1 MSQLSVILQETV
13 RRERE
18 ARTLLE
24 ILREQMDDTDGTRG
38 GRRTFKQRLRLNG
51 FGCCGAA
58 WVFGRTAAISVRD
71 GDEDDQE
78 PQNHHLPLPPQQ
90 RVVSVV
96 GQAQPVNNWDPDCV
110 GPISTG
116 SGMNLAAALAA
127 ERQFR
132 APQESDGGGS
142 VVGPGGDG
150 SAVATAPGTPTRVSL
165 MRLLEETEVDG
176 CDAFGGATT
185 ESDKA
190 EGGLGNDTSVFE
202 GGVVESRFLSP
213 LQPFDPRDPRY
224 ILRWFDDQQYK
235 KRNYIDAIGRCL
247 EIRVIVQVLMA
258 EFSIAEK
265 FN

>member
-18 ARTLLE
+18 ARTVLE
-24 ILREQMDDTDGTRG
+24 ILREQMDDTDGASG

-58 WVFGRTAAISVRD
+58 WVFGRTAAIS
-71 GDEDDQE
+71 
-78 PQNHHLPLPPQQ
+78 
-90 RVVSVV
+90 
-96 GQAQPVNNWDPDCV
+96 AQPVNNWDPDCV

-142 VVGPGGDG
+142 VVGPAGNG
-150 SAVATAPGTPTRVSL
+150 SAGATAPGTPMRVSL

-190 EGGLGNDTSVFE
+190 EGGRGT
-202 GGVVESRFLSP
+202 
-213 LQPFDPRDPRY
+213 
-224 ILRWFDDQQYK
+224 
-235 KRNYIDAIGRCL
+235 
-247 EIRVIVQVLMA
+247 
-258 EFSIAEK
+258 
-265 FN
+265 

>member
-18 ARTLLE
+18 ARTVLE
-24 ILREQMDDTDGTRG
+24 ILREQMDDTDGASG

-78 PQNHHLPLPPQQ
+78 PQNHHQQHNLPLPPQQ

-142 VVGPGGDG
+142 VVGPAGNG
-150 SAVATAPGTPTRVSL
+150 SAGATAPGTPMRVSL

-190 EGGLGNDTSVFE
+190 EGGLGNDTVCCVCMGRKKGAAFIPC
-202 GGVVESRFLSP
+202 GHTFCRVCSREVWLNRGSCP
-213 LQPFDPRDPRY
+213 LCNRS
-224 ILRWFDDQQYK
+224 I
-235 KRNYIDAIGRCL
+235 L
-247 EIRVIVQVLMA
+247 EILDI
-258 EFSIAEK
+258 F
-265 FN
+265 